1 VTDLL
6 DRVRATGLLTAGSPV
21 VVMLSGGRDS
31 VCLLDV
37 AARLSGRDVVVALH
51 VNHGLRGDESDG
63 DEAHC
68 RALAGRLGVELVVE
82 RSGPAPRPGNLQAWA
97 RDARLSAAAHLAGPR
112 HARVATGHTSTDQ
125 AETILYRLA
134 ASPGRRALLGMA
146 PWETTWGPASGGHHD
161 LRDPSVI
168 GPPSAPRGILVRPLL
183 RVTREETA
191 AHCRT
196 CGLQWREDSSNAS
209 DSYARTRV
217 REGLVPALRALHP
230 AAERNVVR
238 TAELLREEAEV
249 LDELVDTVLAG
260 GDRVGTAHLAALPP
274 ALARLV
280 VRRMAED
287 ATGRLCPRA
296 SGRLQELIELEDGA
310 LDVGEGVRAVVDGG
324 QLHME
329 RTPPLAGT

>member
-6 DRVRATGLLTAGSPV
+6 DRVRATGLLAAGSPV

-37 AARLSGRDVVVALH
+37 AARLCGRDVVVALH

-134 ASPGRRALLGMA
+134 ASPGRRALLGM
-146 PWETTWGPASGGHHD
+146 PP
-161 LRDPSVI
+161 RD
-168 GPPSAPRGILVRPLL
+168 GILVRPLL

-196 CGLQWREDSSNAS
+196 RGLQWREDSSNAS

-230 AAERNVVR
+230 SAERNVIR

-280 VRRMAED
+280 VRRLAEN

-329 RTPPLAGT
+329 RTPPLRG